1 MEDTCHMIL
10 KIYVSC
16 HMLPQL
22 FCKTTSAAL
31 HCCPV
36 GSALTQACVY
46 REGGNMGAANLY
58 EWQAEALM
66 QSGVMDG
73 RNLVYCAPTSGGKSL
88 VAEILAL
95 KRLYATGKA
104 ALLVLPFV
112 SLCSEKAAHWEKI
125 LEPLGYRV
133 RILVSYCMASQK

>member
-1 MEDTCHMIL
+1 M
-10 KIYVSC
+10 
-16 HMLPQL
+16 
-22 FCKTTSAAL
+22 
-31 HCCPV
+31 
-36 GSALTQACVY
+36 
-46 REGGNMGAANLY
+46 GNSNLY
-58 EWQAEALM
+58 EWQAEALL
-66 QSGVMDG
+66 QPGVMDG

-133 RILVSYCMASQK
+133 RLLLACCGRPLCFGQYIQTGQLVPSAACFPCSRSIYI

>member
-1 MEDTCHMIL
+1 
-10 KIYVSC
+10 
-16 HMLPQL
+16 
-22 FCKTTSAAL
+22 
-31 HCCPV
+31 
-36 GSALTQACVY
+36 
-46 REGGNMGAANLY
+46 MGPANLY

-66 QSGVMDG
+66 QSGVVDG

-133 RILVSYCMASQK
+133 RILVYYCMASQK